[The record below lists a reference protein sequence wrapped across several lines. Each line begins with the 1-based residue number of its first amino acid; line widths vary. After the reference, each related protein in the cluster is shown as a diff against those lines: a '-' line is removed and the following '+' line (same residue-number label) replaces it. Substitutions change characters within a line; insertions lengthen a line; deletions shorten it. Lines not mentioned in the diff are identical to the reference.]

1 MAKITKISTQKRA
14 GRYNLELDG
23 RFAFGISE
31 NILAKFGLMK
41 GRELSKEEIERIKE
55 ANLVDQGL
63 QIALNYL
70 GPALHTEKQVRDRLK
85 SKDIKEEIIDQVI
98 DYLQGQL
105 LLNDATY
112 AKAYVNTKQFFSP
125 KGPRAIAM
133 DLKRAGVKDDL
144 IEDALLEYPEEA
156 QLEVATKM
164 AEKIARTHKRDSTRI
179 RQQKTAQSL
188 AQKGF
193 SFDIA
198 TAAINQIDIA
208 SDEEDEK
215 ANALKEAEKAARRQR
230 TGTAKERYYKV
241 KAKLYTK
248 GFPSEVIDWAL
259 AELDFGEE
267 I

>member
-31 NILAKFGLMK
+31 NVLAKFGLMK
-41 GRELSKEEIERIKE
+41 GRELDKEEIERIK
-55 ANLVDQGL
+55 AADLVDQGL
-63 QIALNYL
+63 KVALNYL
-70 GPALHTEKQVRDRLK
+70 SPAIRTKKQVADRLK
-85 SKDIKEEIIDQVI
+85 SKDIKEGVIDQVI
-98 DYLQGQL
+98 DYLVEQQL
-105 LLNDATY
+105 LDDATY
-112 AKAYVNTKQFFSP
+112 ARAYVNTKQVFSP

-133 DLKRAGVKDDL
+133 ELKKAGVAEPL
-144 IEDALLEYPEEA
+144 IEAAMEEYPEEA
-156 QLEVATKM
+156 QLEVAVKL

-198 TAAINQIDIA
+198 SRAVNEIDIEA
-208 SDEEDEK
+208 DEEDKRE
-215 ANALKEAEKAARRQR
+215 NARKEAEKALRRQR

-241 KAKLYTK
+241 KSKLYAK
-248 GFPSEVIDWAL
+248 GYTGETIEWAL
-259 AELDFGEE
+259 EELDFGMD
-267 I
+267 